1 MTIFTNGNN
10 PNTQAT
16 QDDFDR
22 FNIHGGGGNEQVDDA
37 ITEDELREFA
47 KNQGLSEEQTDRLV
61 ASFGS
66 GGEDGWDMNEFSSRF
81 ADIEQTY
88 GEVLEEQFSFIAQG
102 EEEMTFEQY
111 SNYGES
117 QGYTEE
123 EINASWQGL
132 NGGDEVGEDATVNLD
147 EFKNNRSKAA
157 EGRETG
163 IFNHISANDE
173 SVTFADYEAYAQEQ
187 GLNEEAIQAGWKT
200 LTGDENATDETTVD
214 KETFGKNFG
223 ASQLKASFTQEGGE
237 NGTITRAD
245 IENWMSQ
252 NPDFEGYDEGTQQ
265 RIIEDTFHTLNGDV
279 LEDINEND
287 YGANYDEG
295 KRKYESYTEFAAM
308 DANKDGRIGKEEFLE
323 HATEQGMSE
332 EAANELWTQSVG
344 EREEI
349 TLNDYLNSDPAS
361 QNSIR
366 DTMQL
371 GFAGIEDAESEE
383 VIEGDREDEFNALTG
398 GEGHEFLD
406 RDEYLAYA
414 ESKGFEDPQG
424 SWERINGGENPDKI
438 SKEDFMNEENEIRDL
453 INTEFANE
461 AVEEGQTIP
470 EGASAIL
477 NKSDVTSEEETG
489 EVIEGDREDEF
500 NALTGGEGHE
510 FLDRDEYLAYAESKG
525 FEDPQGSWERINGG
539 ENPDKIS
546 KEDFMNEENEI
557 RDLINTEFANE
568 AVEEG
573 QTIPEGASAILNKSD
588 VTSEEETGAVNEEQ
602 RQEEFNALTGGEDHE
617 FLDRGEYLAYA
628 EQKGFEDPQ
637 GSWERINGGENPD
650 KITKEDFMNP
660 DNEIRDLINTEFAN
674 EAAEE
679 GQTLEEGASAILT
692 KQDSEPETDGI
703 NEEQRQEEFNALTGG
718 ENHEFLDRD
727 EYLAYAEQKGFEDP
741 QGSWERINGGENPDK
756 ITKEDFMNP
765 DNEIRDLINTEFANE
780 AAEEG
785 QTLEEGASAIL
796 TKQDSD
802 PEDSELTSG
811 AKQHARE
818 IEMNWHHWTG
828 GDGVLDK
835 ADINS
840 VLSDPNASD
849 AAKEA
854 ARFLKDNLGEITQDD
869 EKIGTS
875 EITQFLNDND
885 ATGWR
890 DDLSNADKANQADS
904 YWDSWNGDST
914 TLTREDLENIRD
926 DNSRTESEREAAKWV
941 LENSATGDE
950 LWGDDDKA
958 SVDNWTSWRDVAVKY
973 SDVASDDSKK
983 GTHGAEIEM
992 NWREWAGDD
1001 GIVSQED
1008 LDEVIFGDDYSDAA
1022 KEAAYY
1028 MKSHLGDITS
1038 DDNLIGTGEMNNW
1051 LESNNMTRW
1060 NDDLS
1065 DADKSKIIDSHWDAW
1080 NGDSTL
1086 LTRDNL
1092 EDIANDD
1099 RRSNSERSAAQ
1110 WLLDNSRTGDSLWG
1124 DDDKASVDNW
1134 TSWRDSM

>member
-102 EEEMTFEQY
+102 EEEMAFEQY

-157 EGRETG
+157 DGRETG

-187 GLNEEAIQAGWKT
+187 GLSEEAIQAGWKT
-200 LTGDENATDETTVD
+200 LTGDENATEETTVD

-223 ASQLKASFTQEGGE
+223 ASELKASFTQEGGE

-287 YGANYDEG
+287 YSANYDEG
-295 KRKYESYTEFAAM
+295 KRKFESYTEFAAM

-323 HATEQGMSE
+323 HAAEQGMDE
-332 EAANELWTQSVG
+332 EAANELWTQSAG

-349 TLNDYLNSDPAS
+349 TLNDYLNSDPS
-361 QNSIR
+361 SHNSIR

-371 GFAGIEDAESEE
+371 GFAGVEDAESEE
-383 VIEGDREDEFNALTG
+383 VID
-398 GEGHEFLD
+398 
-406 RDEYLAYA
+406 
-414 ESKGFEDPQG
+414 
-424 SWERINGGENPDKI
+424 
-438 SKEDFMNEENEIRDL
+438 
-453 INTEFANE
+453 
-461 AVEEGQTIP
+461 
-470 EGASAIL
+470 
-477 NKSDVTSEEETG
+477 
-489 EVIEGDREDEF
+489 GDREDEF

-692 KQDSEPETDGI
+692 KQDSESETDGV

-718 ENHEFLDRD
+718 EGQEFLDRD

-756 ITKEDFMNP
+756 ISKEDFMNP
-765 DNEIRDLINTEFANE
+765 ENDIRDLINTEFANE

-818 IEMNWHHWTG
+818 IEMNWHNWTG

-840 VLSDPNASD
+840 VLSDPDASD

-854 ARFLKDNLGEITQDD
+854 ARFLKDNLGEITTDD

-941 LENSATGDE
+941 LENSSTGDA

-958 SVDNWTSWRDVAVKY
+958 SVDDWTAWRDVAVKY
-973 SDVASDDSKK
+973 SDVANDDSKK

-1008 LDEVIFGDDYSDAA
+1008 LDDVIFGDDYSDAA

-1038 DDNLIGTGEMNNW
+1038 DDDFIGTGEMNNW

-1060 NDDLS
+1060 NEDLS

-1080 NGDSTL
+1080 NGDSTTL
-1086 LTRDNL
+1086 SRGTL

-1099 RRSNSERSAAQ
+1099 RRSDSERAAAQ